1 MNWLLEQ
8 LPDKVLVDGTEYP
21 VDSDFRA
28 ILLIDQIMHDKEL
41 SDTQRVLSALTI
53 FYGDNP
59 PKQTTQAIEKLV
71 WFFRCG
77 KEQSEQE
84 ERRERFRRH
93 TRAIDYCVDGRLIWS
108 AFLQVYQIDLTQ
120 QMSMHWWKFCSLM
133 ENLPDTC
140 KISKVMM
147 YRTVDTSGMS
157 KQQKSFYAKMRKK
170 YELKGEETGT
180 TLKLSER
187 NCRMKEYVK
196 QRMKEAREHG

>member
-1 MNWLLEQ
+1 MNWLLKQ
-8 LPDKVLVDGTEYP
+8 LPDKVLVDSTEYL

-41 SDTQRVLSALTI
+41 SDTQRVISALTI

-84 ERRERFRRH
+84 ERRGRFRRH
-93 TRAIDYCVDGRLIWS
+93 TRAIDYCVDSHLIWS
-108 AFLQVYQIDLTQ
+108 AFLQVYQIDLTEPIQ
-120 QMSMHWWKFCSLM
+120 IHWWKFCSLM

-140 KISKVMM
+140 KLSKVMM

-187 NCRMKEYVK
+187 NRRMKEYVK
-196 QRMKEAREHG
+196 QRMKEVRELG

>member
-8 LPDKVLVDGTEYP
+8 LPDKVLVDSTEYL

-41 SDTQRVLSALTI
+41 SDTQRVISALTI

-84 ERRERFRRH
+84 ERRGRFRRN
-93 TRAIDYCVDGRLIWS
+93 TRAIDYCVDSHLIWS
-108 AFLQVYQIDLTQ
+108 AFLQVYQIDLTEPIQ
-120 QMSMHWWKFCSLM
+120 IHWWKFCSLM

-140 KISKVMM
+140 KLSKVMM

-187 NCRMKEYVK
+187 NRRMKEYVK
-196 QRMKEAREHG
+196 QRMKEVRELG

>member
-1 MNWLLEQ
+1 
-8 LPDKVLVDGTEYP
+8 
-21 VDSDFRA
+21 
-28 ILLIDQIMHDKEL
+28 MHDKEL
-41 SDTQRVLSALTI
+41 SDTQRVMSALTI

-84 ERRERFRRH
+84 ERRGRFRRH
-93 TRAIDYCVDGRLIWS
+93 TRAIDYCVDSRLIWS
-108 AFLQVYQIDLTQ
+108 AFLQVYQINLTQ
-120 QMSMHWWKFCSLM
+120 QMSIHWWKFCALM

-140 KISKVMM
+140 KLSKVMM

-170 YELKGEETGT
+170 YEIKGEETGI

-187 NCRMKEYVK
+187 NRRMKEYVK
-196 QRMKEAREHG
+196 QRMKEVRELG

>member
-8 LPDKVLVDGTEYP
+8 LPDNVLVDGTEYL

-41 SDTQRVLSALTI
+41 SDTQRVISALTI

-84 ERRERFRRH
+84 ERRGRFQRH
-93 TRAIDYCVDGRLIWS
+93 TRAIDYCVDSHLIWS
-108 AFLQVYQIDLTQ
+108 AFLQVYQIDLTEPIQ
-120 QMSMHWWKFCSLM
+120 IHWWKFCALM

-140 KISKVMM
+140 KLSKVMM

-187 NCRMKEYVK
+187 NRRMKEYVK
-196 QRMKEAREHG
+196 QRMKEVRELG